1 MHPAEAHQIFDET
14 LARSRKGDI
23 DWRLKATKDEPRSVD
38 FAAPASD
45 GAHGVE
51 IGSEHVDEYGT
62 VYEFRVM
69 GDDGLPLYE
78 FALSAR
84 AEVQDAARTYEHF
97 VELFTLAKQ
106 HARSR
111 SGKSR

>member
-23 DWRLKATKDEPRSVD
+23 GWRLKGTKDEPKSVD

-51 IGSEHVDEYGT
+51 IGSEHVEEYGT

-69 GDDGLPLYE
+69 GEDGLPLYE
-78 FALSAR
+78 FALSAK
-84 AEVQDAARTYEHF
+84 AEVQDGVPTYEHF
-97 VELFTLAKQ
+97 VELFTLATQ
-106 HARSR
+106 HAKAR

>member
-1 MHPAEAHQIFDET
+1 MHPVEAHQIFDET

-23 DWRLKATKDEPRSVD
+23 GWRLKATRDEPKSVD
-38 FAAPASD
+38 FAAPAAD

-51 IGSEHVDEYGT
+51 IGSEHVEDYGT
-62 VYEFRVM
+62 VYEFRVL

-78 FALSAR
+78 FALSFHAQTQG
-84 AEVQDAARTYEHF
+84 EGKTYEGF
-97 VELFTLAKQ
+97 VELFNLAKHQ
-106 HARSR
+106 AKAR

>member
-14 LARSRKGDI
+14 LARSRKDAI
-23 DWRLKATKDEPRSVD
+23 DWRLKASRDEPKSVD

-45 GAHGVE
+45 GVHGVE
-51 IGSEHVDEYGT
+51 IGSEHVEEYGT

-78 FALSAR
+78 FALSAKT
-84 AEVQDAARTYEHF
+84 EVQGEGRTYEQF
-97 VELFTLAKQ
+97 VELFNLAKH
-106 HARSR
+106 HAKSR